1 MKFWMYWLEFF
12 LFRRIPIPFFST
24 VKSKKNNYFSEFF
37 NRQLA
42 VSRYII
48 LIILNF
54 WMKKD

>member
-1 MKFWMYWLEFF
+1 MQFWMYWHEFF
-12 LFRRIPIPFFST
+12 LFRHMPIPFFST

-37 NRQLA
+37 NIQLA

-48 LIILNF
+48 LIFSNY